1 MELPKRFT
9 NGISNDFGNLSRKVE
24 DEVMVG
30 GECLFYQ
37 QRDGPLMPTLRLV
50 HKYPTMMPA
59 VQVDKGAIKFVLKGA
74 NIMCPGKTTSCIAT
88 KQYSAVKAGR
98 RSRVHRW
105 RM

>member
-50 HKYPTMMPA
+50 HKYPLPKKERQES
-59 VQVDKGAIKFVLKGA
+59 VEDWEKEK
-74 NIMCPGKTTSCIAT
+74 
-88 KQYSAVKAGR
+88 
-98 RSRVHRW
+98 
-105 RM
+105 